1 MGAPA
6 EPQKPAEH
14 AAPKCRG
21 RKAVGESLFKEGAS
35 QTYDTSSLI
44 LFYVVNVKWGI
55 VFS

>member
-14 AAPKCRG
+14 AAPKSRG

-35 QTYDTSSLI
+35 QTYDASSLI
-44 LFYVVNVKWGI
+44 LFYVVNVK
-55 VFS
+55 